1 MNNRNS
7 SINNNNNNN
16 NNNDNDEEI
25 EMKQLN
31 LAEVNSKMIPM
42 ILKIVYILI
51 QDHVLFV

>member
-1 MNNRNS
+1 MNNRSS
-7 SINNNNNNN
+7 SINNNNNNNN

-42 ILKIVYILI
+42 ILKIVYI
-51 QDHVLFV
+51 